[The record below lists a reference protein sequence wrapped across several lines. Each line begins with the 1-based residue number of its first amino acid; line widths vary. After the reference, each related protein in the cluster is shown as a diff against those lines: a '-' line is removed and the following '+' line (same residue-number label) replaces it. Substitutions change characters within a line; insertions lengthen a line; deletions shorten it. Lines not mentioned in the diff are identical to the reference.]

1 MSATASVDETDR
13 RLIAALRDDGRAS
26 VATLSATLGLARG
39 TVRSRIDRL
48 VETGV
53 IRRFTVDLA
62 TAHDPATVRAVMT
75 IELQGRMSRAVVS
88 ALTRMPEVTALHTTN
103 GKWDLVAEIRVSS
116 LPEIDRV
123 LREVRAVQ
131 GVANSETNIL
141 LDTIRG

>member
-1 MSATASVDETDR
+1 MTPDDTDR

-26 VATLSATLGLARG
+26 ISTLAATLDLARG
-39 TVRSRIDRL
+39 TVRTRLDRL

-62 TAHDPATVRAVMT
+62 VAHEPQAVRAVMT
-75 IELQGRMSRAVVS
+75 IELQGRMSRAVIG
-88 ALTRMPEVTALHTTN
+88 ALTGMPEITRLHTTN
-103 GKWDLVAEIRVSS
+103 GKWDLVAEIRVGT

-131 GVANSETNIL
+131 GVANSETSIL

>member
-1 MSATASVDETDR
+1 MNLDDTDR

-26 VATLSATLGLARG
+26 ISTLAATLDLARG
-39 TVRSRIDRL
+39 TVRTRLDRL

-62 TAHDPATVRAVMT
+62 VAHEPQAVRAVMT
-75 IELQGRMSRAVVS
+75 IELQGRMSRAVIG
-88 ALTRMPEVTALHTTN
+88 ALTRMPEITRLHTTN
-103 GKWDLVAEIRVSS
+103 GKWDLVAEIRVGT

-131 GVANSETNIL
+131 GVANSETSIL
-141 LDTIRG
+141 VDTIRG

>member
-1 MSATASVDETDR
+1 MTPSASLDETDR

-26 VATLSATLGLARG
+26 ISTLAATLGLARG
-39 TVRSRIDRL
+39 TVRIRIERL
-48 VETGV
+48 LETGV

-62 TAHDPATVRAVMT
+62 VAHETEAVRAVMT
-75 IELQGRMSRAVVS
+75 IELQGRMSRGVIS
-88 ALTRMPEVTALHTTN
+88 ALTKMPEITALHTTN
-103 GKWDLVAEIRVSS
+103 GKWDLVAEIRVGS

-131 GVANSETNIL
+131 GVANSETSIL